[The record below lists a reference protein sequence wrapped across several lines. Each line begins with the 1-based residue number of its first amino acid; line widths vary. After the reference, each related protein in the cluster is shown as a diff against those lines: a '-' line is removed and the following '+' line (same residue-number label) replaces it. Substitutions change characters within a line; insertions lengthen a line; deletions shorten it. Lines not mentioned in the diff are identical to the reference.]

1 MHVLCMIP
9 TMAGP
14 GGAERTMSYLV
25 NDLVKRHAVTLLTL
39 DAPGARSFY
48 PLSGSLQ
55 QVRLNKLGGRGF
67 GRLLRL
73 LSRPIRIR
81 REVRSRGPDI
91 IVSFMDTMNVTAI
104 MSCLGLG
111 LPIVVSERNDPA
123 LNRLGYFKELLR
135 DRVYWLA
142 QEVVTQ
148 TGRAASYFP
157 PALQPK
163 IKVIPNPVPSCALR
177 AGPDKP
183 NAKGRL
189 RVIAVGRLEQQ
200 KGFDQLIEAFASV
213 ADAEPDWDLSII
225 GEGTQRSR
233 LERLI
238 KRFALGQRVEMV
250 GIVRDVWSEL
260 AASHIMAFP
269 SRYEGFPNAL
279 AEGLAVGLP
288 AVAYRGVSGVEDLVI
303 HGKTGLLL
311 DLSDGSSGL
320 ARALSVLMNDARL
333 RYALG
338 NAAREHVAKWS
349 PSEVLALWEKA
360 LIEAARLRRNA
371 TR

>member
-39 DAPGARSFY
+39 DGPDARSFY

-55 QVRLNKLGGRGF
+55 QVRLDKLGGRGF

-73 LSRPIRIR
+73 LSRPYRIR
-81 REVRSRGPDI
+81 REMRSRGPDV

-104 MSCLGLG
+104 ISCLGLG

-135 DRVYWLA
+135 DRLYWLA
-142 QEVVTQ
+142 REVVTQ

-157 PALQPK
+157 PALQTK
-163 IKVIPNPVPSCALR
+163 IKVIPNAVPFCALR

-183 NAKGRL
+183 NAKGRW

-200 KGFDQLIEAFASV
+200 KGFDQLIEAFAAV
-213 ADAEPDWDLSII
+213 ADAEPDWDLTII

-233 LERLI
+233 LDRLI
-238 KRFALGQRVEMV
+238 KKFNLEQRVAMV
-250 GIVRDVWSEL
+250 GIVREVWPEL

-288 AVAYRGVSGVEDLVI
+288 AVAYHGVSGVEDLVI
-303 HGKTGLLL
+303 HGKTGLLV

-338 NAAREHVAKWS
+338 NAAREHVARWS
-349 PSEVLALWEKA
+349 PREVLPLWEKT
-360 LIEAARLRRNA
+360 LIEAARLG
-371 TR
+371 TT